1 MIEDPQ
7 IVQTET
13 QHTAALHLTIPCSE
27 MRTVM
32 GPGIAEVVA
41 AVKAQGIEITGPLF
55 THHLI
60 RPVETFDFEICF
72 PVASPI
78 SPAGRVE
85 PSQWPAMKVART
97 VYHGPYDGLPA
108 AWGQFQ
114 SWITS
119 QNLSQGTDLWERYLI
134 GPHTSP
140 DPATWRTELNRPLAG

>member
-7 IVQTET
+7 IVQTEA
-13 QHTAALHLTIPCSE
+13 QHTAALHLTIPSSE

-32 GPGIAEVVA
+32 GPSIEEVVA
-41 AVKAQGIEITGPLF
+41 AIKAQGLEITGPWF

-60 RPVETFDFEICF
+60 RPIETFDFEICF

-78 SPAGRVE
+78 TPAGRVQ

-97 VYHGPYDGLPA
+97 VYHGPYDGLPG
-108 AWGQFQ
+108 AWGEFQ

-119 QNLSQGTDLWERYLI
+119 QHLSEGTDFWERYLI
-134 GPHTSP
+134 NPHTSP
-140 DPATWRTELNRPLAG
+140 DPATWRTELNRPLAS